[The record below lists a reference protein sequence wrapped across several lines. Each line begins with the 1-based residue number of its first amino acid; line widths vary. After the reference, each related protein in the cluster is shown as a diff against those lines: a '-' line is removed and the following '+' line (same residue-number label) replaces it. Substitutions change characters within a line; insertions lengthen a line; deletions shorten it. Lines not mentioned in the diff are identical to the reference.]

1 MIGLHTH
8 KGASLRIVKPQLPDE
23 ASDRVRST
31 VFEVVGVQS
40 DNPRKGH
47 ATALM
52 YQVCAEADRGAK
64 VLMLMVTENAEK
76 LVKWYQRFGFKPT
89 KDELDTPV
97 VMVRAPVRLRVIPHM
112 AIPANATRPNYC
124 DS

>member
-8 KGASLRIVKPQLPDE
+8 KGASLRIGKPELPPE
-23 ASDRVRST
+23 ASQTVRDT
-31 VFEVVGVQS
+31 VLEVVGLQS

-52 YQVCAEADRGAK
+52 YQVTAEADREAK

-76 LVKWYQRFGFKPT
+76 LVRWYQRFGFLPT

-97 VMVRAPVRLRVIPHM
+97 VMVRAPEALRI
-112 AIPANATRPNYC
+112 ARAA
-124 DS
+124 

>member
-8 KGASLRIVKPQLPDE
+8 KGASLRIVQPELPDE
-23 ASDRVRST
+23 ASDTVRAT
-31 VFEVVGVQS
+31 VLEVVGVQS

-52 YQVCAEADRGAK
+52 YQVTTEADREAK

-76 LVKWYQRFGFKPT
+76 LVKWYQRFGFLPT
-89 KDELDTPV
+89 KDDLNTPV
-97 VMVRAPVRLRVIPHM
+97 VMVRAPEASRILR
-112 AIPANATRPNYC
+112 AA
-124 DS
+124 

>member
-8 KGASLRIVKPQLPDE
+8 KGASLRIVKPQLPAE
-23 ASDRVRST
+23 ASETVRAT
-31 VFEVVGVQS
+31 VLEVMGVQS

-52 YQVCAEADRGAK
+52 YQVCAEADRDAK

-76 LVKWYQRFGFKPT
+76 LVKWYQRFGFLPT
-89 KDELDTPV
+89 KDDLDTPV
-97 VMVRAPVRLRVIPHM
+97 VMVRAPQQLMIAR
-112 AIPANATRPNYC
+112 AA
-124 DS
+124 